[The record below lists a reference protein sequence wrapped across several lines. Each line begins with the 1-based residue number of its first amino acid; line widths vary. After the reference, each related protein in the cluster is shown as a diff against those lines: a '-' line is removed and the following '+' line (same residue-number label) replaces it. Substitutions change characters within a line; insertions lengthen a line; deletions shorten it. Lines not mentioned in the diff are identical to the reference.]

1 MLVLSRKL
9 GERIV
14 VPSCELSIT
23 VVSIEGN
30 TIRLGITAPPEIGV
44 YREESGSESAQ
55 RKSSEPH
62 SPKLLDLPCRSR
74 WVLLSEVLSLSL
86 QRMLASRGSAPFDQI
101 ATSNPLRKRR
111 R

>member
-44 YREESGSESAQ
+44 YREELWQRVCAEKAQ
-55 RKSSEPH
+55 QAP
-62 SPKLLDLPCRSR
+62 
-74 WVLLSEVLSLSL
+74 
-86 QRMLASRGSAPFDQI
+86 LA
-101 ATSNPLRKRR
+101 
-111 R
+111 